1 MSSDNFDYIIVGGG
15 TAGSVLASRLS
26 EKSSIKILLIE
37 AGNDILPGKEPK
49 AIRDAYPIV
58 AYFNTKYHWQ
68 NIKVFLH
75 DDEIGSSKGHNYEQA
90 KIIGGGS
97 SINGMFAFRG
107 SPADYDGWASV
118 GAKGW
123 KWEDVLPYF
132 IKLEH
137 DINFSEHDLHGK
149 DGPLPLRRIF
159 PKNWSPFTKA
169 VSNVLDISGIPNIQD
184 HNAAF
189 GDGYFPM
196 TINNIDGE
204 RYSAAR
210 SYLSDQ
216 VRSRSNLTIMTNTYF
231 KKLLKTNRTIN
242 GVVAKNKEGAHTF
255 YAKEVILSMGA
266 LQSPLA
272 LMLSGIGPAQDLK
285 DKGLDIVAHSA
296 GVGKNLQDHPM
307 VALAFFLPKDSRLP
321 KSMRRHIQM
330 GYRYTSG
337 ISDTSSGDMFV
348 LPSNRAAWHP
358 LGRCLGSIL
367 TCVNKPFSV
376 GEVKIRDK
384 RLESGPHVNFRHL
397 SDERDLLRL
406 EDGIHRLSKIV
417 THPSMEGVLTNIF
430 PATFSDT
437 VKKLGAVNSIN
448 WFITGLASITANL
461 GPTPRKL
468 LIEKMI
474 APNLNIEK
482 LLASPSDL
490 RNWIR
495 SNVRGSWHVSGT
507 CRMGSQEDKHAVLDS
522 KCRVKGVENLRV
534 VDASIMPFIISGNT
548 MLTTIMAAEKISDH
562 IKDSGTA

>member
-1 MSSDNFDYIIVGGG
+1 MSSNNFDYIIVGGG

-26 EKSSIKILLIE
+26 EKSSFKVLLIE
-37 AGNDILPGKEPK
+37 AGNDILPGKEPN

-75 DDEIGSSKGHNYEQA
+75 DDEIGFSEGHNYEQA
-90 KIIGGGS
+90 KILGGGS

-107 SPADYDGWASV
+107 SPADYDGWESV

-137 DINFSEHDLHGK
+137 DTNFSKHELHGV

-189 GDGYFPM
+189 EDGYFPM

-210 SYLSDQ
+210 SYLSYQ
-216 VRSRSNLTIMTNTYF
+216 VRSRSNLTIMTNTNF
-231 KKLLKTNRTIN
+231 EKLLKTNRIIN
-242 GVVAKNKEGAHTF
+242 GVVATNKQGTHSL
-255 YAKEVILSMGA
+255 YAREVILSMGA

-272 LMLSGIGPAQDLK
+272 LMLSGIGPAQHLK
-285 DKGLDIVAHSA
+285 SKGLDIVTHSA
-296 GVGKNLQDHPM
+296 GVGQNLQDHPM
-307 VALAFFLPKDSRLP
+307 VALAFFLPKVSRLP

-337 ISDTSSGDMFV
+337 ISNTCSGDMFV

-376 GEVKIRDK
+376 GEVKIK
-384 RLESGPHVNFRHL
+384 EASLASGPYVNFKHL

-417 THPSMEGVLTNIF
+417 THPSMKGVLTNIF
-430 PATFSDT
+430 PATFSDK
-437 VKKLGAVNSIN
+437 VKKLGSVNSKN
-448 WFITGLASITANL
+448 WFITGLASIIANM

-468 LIEKMI
+468 LIEKLI
-474 APNLNIEK
+474 APDLNIEK

-507 CRMGSQEDKHAVLDS
+507 CRMGKQEDENAVLDS
-522 KCRVKGVENLRV
+522 NCRVKGVKNLRV

-562 IKDSGTA
+562 IKNSGTI

>member
-1 MSSDNFDYIIVGGG
+1 MSFNNFDYIIVGGG

-26 EKSSIKILLIE
+26 EKSALKILLIE
-37 AGNDILPGKEPK
+37 AGDDLLPGKEPK
-49 AIRDAYPIV
+49 AIRDPYPIV

-75 DDEIGSSKGHNYEQA
+75 DDEIGYSLGHNYEQA
-90 KIIGGGS
+90 KVIGGGS

-107 SPADYDGWASV
+107 SPADYNGWASL

-123 KWEDVLPYF
+123 KWKDVLPYF

-137 DINFSEHDLHGK
+137 DIDFSEHDLHGK
-149 DGPLPLRRIF
+149 DGPLPVRRIF
-159 PKNWSPFTKA
+159 PDNWSPFTKSVA
-169 VSNVLDISGIPNIQD
+169 NVLDICSIPNIND
-184 HNAAF
+184 HNADF

-196 TINNIDGE
+196 TMNNLNSE

-210 SYLSDQ
+210 SYLSYQ
-216 VRSRSNLTIMTNTYF
+216 VRDRSNLTIMTNTYF
-231 KKLLKTNRTIN
+231 KKLLKTDRIIR
-242 GVVAKNKEGAHTF
+242 GVVAENKKGTHKF

-272 LMLSGIGPAQDLK
+272 LLASGIGPASDLK
-285 DKGLDIVAHSA
+285 EKGVNVVTHSP
-296 GVGKNLQDHPM
+296 GVGQNLQDHPM

-337 ISDTSSGDMFV
+337 ISDTCSGDMFV

-367 TCVNKPFSV
+367 TCVNRPYSV
-376 GEVKIRDK
+376 GEVKLKNK
-384 RLESGPHVNFRHL
+384 RLESGPYVNFKHL

-406 EDGIHRLSKIV
+406 EDGIRRLWKIV
-417 THPSMEGVLTNIF
+417 NHPSMKGILENTF
-430 PATFSDT
+430 PATFSDR

-448 WFITGLASITANL
+448 WFITGLAAIAANM
-461 GPTPRKL
+461 GSMPRKL

-474 APNLNIEK
+474 SPDLKIEY
-482 LLASPSDL
+482 LLASEAKL
-490 RNWIR
+490 RDWIR

-507 CRMGSQEDKHAVLDS
+507 CRMGNQEDECAVLDS
-522 KCRVKGVENLRV
+522 ECRVKGVENLRV

-562 IKDSGTA
+562 IKESGRV